1 MDIDR
6 HMQEV
11 FDSNFYNL
19 RYDEESNSCILVW
32 KKYGGR
38 DEFRTPLM
46 HLIEMI
52 KKHGCTDLIMDG
64 RSGEGV
70 PEDEWKWARKVVIP
84 GLNETSLKHIYFVV
98 DLDDLGSEC
107 TEKQYSYFIP
117 RFKLDKVS
125 SVEAALA
132 MIKNGEEITA
142 SPEVLAMTKADAI
155 AYLGLPTHSNDFA
168 IDDKFWKLTK
178 NLRGDN
184 SPEGRQ
190 KIADLSAAYDIATGK
205 RDERVK
211 KEEIRNNEFKIFGK
225 TGEEWRTYFSYTW
238 YMYLIGLILIF
249 VAGNLAYDAF
259 IKPRVDS
266 SVIALGHFSNDSAY
280 MEDFLTI
287 QMGFENPTFTT
298 IDIVVPNDQGQMQN
312 AYANQSASTLMLSC
326 PNVLIFDGPTAPYY
340 YSEVLDMASI
350 YELCRQSLTPTQFA
364 KLRPVFISERMAMQ
378 IVAEY
383 EEVYGAEMNSASEVD
398 MSQFDDTMV
407 MIGLEVDDPEVI
419 ERLGF
424 ASGWPEGE
432 PSLIFSVYYQ
442 TMDYHDSENIL
453 INLLRQV
460 L

>member
-1 MDIDR
+1 
-6 HMQEV
+6 MQEV
-11 FDSNFYNL
+11 FDSNSYNL
-19 RYDEESNSCILVW
+19 RYDEETNSCILVW
-32 KKYGGR
+32 KKFGGR

-52 KKHGCTDLIMDG
+52 KKHNCKDLIMDS

-84 GLNETSLKHIYFVV
+84 GLNESTLKHIYFVV
-98 DLDDLGSEC
+98 DPDSLGTEC

-125 SVEAALA
+125 SVEAALT
-132 MIKNGEEITA
+132 MIKNGGEITA

-155 AYLGLPTHSNDFA
+155 AYLGLPAHSNDFA

-184 SPEGRQ
+184 SLEARQ

-205 RDERVK
+205 RDERVQ
-211 KEEIRNNEFKIFGK
+211 KEEIRNNELKIFGK

-238 YMYLIGLILIF
+238 YMFLIGAILLF

-259 IKPRVDS
+259 IKPRTDA
-266 SVIALGHFSNDSAY
+266 SVIAIGHFSNDSAY

-287 QMGFENPTFTT
+287 QMGYQNPTFTT
-298 IDIVVPNDQGQMQN
+298 IDIVVPNAQGQMQN
-312 AYANQSASTLMLSC
+312 AYANQSASTLMLSS
-326 PNVLIFDGPTAPYY
+326 PNVLIFDGPTASYY
-340 YSEVLDMASI
+340 YSEVLDMSSI
-350 YELCRQSLTPTQFA
+350 YELCRESLTPTQFN
-364 KLRPVFISERMAMQ
+364 KIRPVFISERDAMR
-378 IVAEY
+378 IIAEY
-383 EEVYGAEMNSASEVD
+383 EETYGAEMNSASEVD
-398 MSQFDDTMV
+398 LSQFDDTLV
-407 MIGLEVDDPEVI
+407 MIGLEITDVEVM
-419 ERLGF
+419 EQLGF
-424 ASGWPEGE
+424 ATGWPEGE

-442 TMDYHDSENIL
+442 TMDYHNSENIL
-453 INLLRQV
+453 INLFRQV